1 MADLPGSGDCEARI
15 ETWGQPVLLASSAAY
30 IITALFV
37 LWWASRHNSR
47 TAPIGRGP
55 LWAFAVGLAAAGLGS
70 MDYHG
75 PALGP
80 EPLLHD
86 AGLAVALI
94 AAMSI
99 DLAQLGVYRPARSW
113 GLLGVT
119 AAAVAII
126 AVFPAISPALA
137 GVAAIGLVVVEI
149 LVYRAGIRRISKP
162 LAFGVGALVAGG
174 VIFAVSRTG
183 GPLCDPESPFQGH
196 ALWHA
201 LTATALGLWL
211 VTALPDNVGNDK
223 GGAASEPLDQ

>member
-1 MADLPGSGDCEARI
+1 MEDLPGSGDCEARI

-47 TAPIGRGP
+47 SAPVGR
-55 LWAFAVGLAAAGLGS
+55 AQVFAYAAGLIAAGLGS

-86 AGLAVALI
+86 AGLAVALV
-94 AAMSI
+94 AAVSI
-99 DLAQLGVYRPARSW
+99 DLTQLGVWRPARSW
-113 GLLGVT
+113 GLIGLT
-119 AAAVAII
+119 LAAVAVI
-126 AVFPAISPALA
+126 AIVPTISPALA
-137 GVAAIGLVVVEI
+137 GVAAVGLVIAEVA
-149 LVYRAGIRRISKP
+149 VYRRGIRTVGKP
-162 LAFGVGALVAGG
+162 LFAGLACLALGSV
-174 VIFAVSRTG
+174 VFALSRTG

-201 LTATALGLWL
+201 LTAAALGLWL
-211 VTALPDNVGNDK
+211 VTALPDNARQGK
-223 GGAASEPLDQ
+223 ESA